1 MRRLK
6 EIYENYCEWY
16 NEPKMVTKGFVYVYV
31 PLLLIIMAII

>member
-1 MRRLK
+1 MNRLK

-16 NEPKMVTKGFVYVYV
+16 NEPKMVAKGFVYVHI